1 MKRRYS
7 LGNNKIQ
14 KLIETGKFIKAQ
26 NSVIYFEKTLSFSGG
41 FAVAVSKKIKPIVK
55 KNKIRRQVQNIMRK
69 LKPYWINYNI
79 IVITKKN
86 YLESTFQEIIHKVLQ
101 KIETFKS

>member
-41 FAVAVSKKIKPIVK
+41 FAVSKKIKPIVK

-69 LKPYWINYNI
+69 LKPY
-79 IVITKKN
+79 
-86 YLESTFQEIIHKVLQ
+86 
-101 KIETFKS
+101 